1 MIRKEGCTCL
11 APQTVPDM
19 STPASQQDMQLTD
32 TQVHELLLRQ
42 QHIRVLLESCPDEA
56 DIDPLVHTNITKQNK
71 TPTTSVVMFL
81 LLIVFFHYRVVFI
94 VFFKQHITIT
104 IFQGKHGDGGQNMS
118 TNTNVTPKATPHMEP
133 DAPIFDVTPQIKV

>member
-1 MIRKEGCTCL
+1 MFFCL
-11 APQTVPDM
+11 HDTYRRMYVSGPPTVPDM
-19 STPASQQDMQLTD
+19 STPVSQQDTQFTD

-81 LLIVFFHYRVVFI
+81 LLIVFFHSRVVLI
-94 VFFKQHITIT
+94 VLCK
-104 IFQGKHGDGGQNMS
+104 
-118 TNTNVTPKATPHMEP
+118 
-133 DAPIFDVTPQIKV
+133 